1 MSLNSGERGSRET
14 LPPLLPVEEEEEEEE
29 EEEVATTILV
39 LLVPETLEDEEEAM
53 AVLEGVASPPAPPT
67 VASNGMPS
75 TVATASMSLKG
86 SSVNLRTSTVC
97 AYVC

>member
-14 LPPLLPVEEEEEEEE
+14 LPPLLPVEEE
-29 EEEVATTILV
+29 VATTILV
-39 LLVPETLEDEEEAM
+39 LLVLETLEDEEEAM
-53 AVLEGVASPPAPPT
+53 TVLEGVASPPAPPT